1 MASARKWLIVGVVL
15 VAALAAWFAFH
26 TGYPSLPYSSPTAG
40 GAAPETNWPQYGNS
54 VGGSHYSSL
63 DQINRS
69 NVGKLK
75 LAWTFQAGELAKIKS
90 GQQPFNPW
98 EATPI
103 LVGGRLIACTPSG
116 RVFALDPT
124 TGKQQ
129 WQVDPQAKLSAIG
142 DAFVKCRGVSSYEDV
157 SIPERAKCRTR
168 VIWGTGDLRVF
179 AVDAQTGQGC
189 EDFGSH
195 GVIQFDPVS
204 PLAFPSELQ
213 IQSPPAMVNEV
224 AVFGSTMPDNSRI
237 NMPSGMIR
245 AIDARSGKLL
255 WTFDPVPRDPND
267 PASASWGKGS
277 AQYTGAANAWSLLS
291 ADPEHDLVFIPTT
304 SPSVDFYGG
313 NRPGDNRYTDSLVA
327 LNAHTGKI
335 VWYFQQIHHD
345 LWDYDLPA
353 QPIVIDL
360 RHNGVLTPAVVQ
372 LTKQGMI
379 FVFNR
384 LTGEPLF
391 PVEERAVPTN
401 TDVPDEWVSPTQP
414 FSTLPPLVKQGLK
427 PEDAWGF
434 TFWDRGKCRDK
445 IAALRNEGLY
455 TPPSQQGSINMP
467 ASAGGANWGGGAIVP
482 DSGTLIVSTLHMAS
496 IMRLVPRAQV
506 DPKEPQSVLTHL
518 DFFQEGTPYVAQ
530 LSFLTSPLG
539 APCVAPPWG
548 TLTAVDL
555 VTGKI
560 KWEKPL
566 GSIEKQIPF
575 VHLPWELGTPQA
587 GGTLATKGGVAFIAA
602 SADDKFHAFD
612 IETGEKLWQ
621 ARLPAGG
628 QSTPMTYAIG
638 GKQYLVIMAGGHPY
652 YQTTQGDYVL
662 AYTLNP

>member
-1 MASARKWLIVGVVL
+1 MPPARKWLIVGVVL
-15 VAALAAWFAFH
+15 AAMFVLWLVFH
-26 TGYPSLPYSSPTAG
+26 TGYPSLPYDSPTAG
-40 GAAPETNWPQYGNS
+40 SAAPDTGWPQYGNS
-54 VGGSHYSSL
+54 VGGSHYSDL
-63 DQINRS
+63 DQVNRS

-90 GQQPFNPW
+90 GEQPFNPW

-103 LVGGRLIACTPSG
+103 LVGDRLVACTPNG
-116 RVFALDPT
+116 RVFALDPA

-142 DAFVKCRGVSSYEDV
+142 DAFVKCRGVSSYEDA
-157 SIPERAKCRTR
+157 SLPAGAQCRTR

-179 AVDAQTGQGC
+179 AVDPRTGQMC
-189 EDFGSH
+189 EDFGTN
-195 GVIQFDPVS
+195 GVVQLDPVS

-224 AVFGSTMPDNSRI
+224 AVFGSTMPDNARI
-237 NMPSGMIR
+237 SMPSGMIR

-255 WTFDPVPRDPND
+255 WTFDPVPRDPAD
-267 PASASWGKGS
+267 PAAASWGKGS

-313 NRPGDNRYTDSLVA
+313 NRPGDNRYADSLVA
-327 LNAHTGKI
+327 LNAHTGKM
-335 VWYFQQIHHD
+335 VWNFQTIHHD

-353 QPIVIDL
+353 QPIVVDL
-360 RHNGVLTPAVVQ
+360 LHNGVLTPAVVQ

-391 PVEERAVPTN
+391 PIEERPVPTR
-401 TDVPDEWVSPTQP
+401 TDIPDEWVSPTQP

-434 TFWDRGKCRDK
+434 TFWDRDKCRDK
-445 IAALRNEGLY
+445 ISALRNEGLY
-455 TPPSQQGSINMP
+455 TPPTRQGSI
-467 ASAGGANWGGGAIVP
+467 
-482 DSGTLIVSTLHMAS
+482 
-496 IMRLVPRAQV
+496 
-506 DPKEPQSVLTHL
+506 K
-518 DFFQEGTPYVAQ
+518 

-566 GSIEKQIPF
+566 GSIEKQIPL
-575 VHLPWELGTPQA
+575 VHFPWELGTPQA

-602 SADDKFHAFD
+602 SADDNFHAFD

-621 ARLPAGG
+621 TRLPAGG

-638 GKQYLVIMAGGHPY
+638 GKQYVVIMAGGHPY

-662 AYTLNP
+662 AYTLSP